1 MGKGRKNIVWFRVI
15 IMDVKRIIIDID
27 SSPDVKGGTA
37 LPASLIKKK
46 NVLSAETQDT
56 GTPEQQ
62 ENYRK
67 LEALEKEQNRERVV
81 ETVGRTPFDLVFT
94 LINRPEFVPTAL
106 TCLSFIIFGSKLK
119 SLTDFWLPIV
129 TSIVLNVV
137 WYSVTLFRRITSAK
151 KEINKDL

>member
-56 GTPEQQ
+56 GTPERQ

-119 SLTDFWLPIV
+119 TLTDFWLPIV